1 MGVMEEKDVIF
12 LSEDRELCEELLRS
26 AYERGDDAMPLP
38 ELIVAV
44 GRNFLDAPYEA
55 ETLDKEGAEELVV
68 NLRAFD
74 CVTFVENAVVLAGMI
89 RAGKTDF
96 ADFAAALERIRYRGG
111 RRRGY
116 PSRLHY
122 FTDWLR
128 DNGRRG
134 IIRDITAGIG
144 GRPFRKQF
152 HALTDRREEHPALKD
167 AIAFRRM
174 RIVEAAC
181 SRRSQCHI
189 AKADMSRA
197 AGGIADGDIIAITT
211 DEKGL
216 DVSHTGLAVH
226 VRGKLHLLHAS
237 STAGKVVLSDMTL
250 DRYLLSRRTRTGII
264 VGRMIPEGAAE
275 PRPGKNA
282 KEDR

>member
-1 MGVMEEKDVIF
+1 MGVLEEKEVIF
-12 LSEDRELCEELLRS
+12 LPEDREICEGLLRS
-26 AYERGDDAMPLP
+26 AYDRGDNAISLS
-38 ELIVAV
+38 ELVAAV

-55 ETLDKEGAEELVV
+55 ETLEREGAEELIV

-74 CVTFVENAVVLAGMI
+74 CITFVENAVVLAGMI
-89 RAGKTDF
+89 RAGKTGF
-96 ADFAAALERIRYRGG
+96 ADFSAALERIRYRGG
-111 RRRGY
+111 RCDGY

-134 IIRDITAGIG
+134 IVRDITPSIG

-167 AIAFRRM
+167 ATAFGRM

-181 SRRSQCHI
+181 SRRTQSHI
-189 AKADMSRA
+189 AKADLSRA
-197 AGGIADGDIIAITT
+197 AEGIADGDIIAITT

-216 DVSHTGLAVH
+216 DVSHAGLAVH
-226 VRGKLHLLHAS
+226 VRGQLHLLHAS
-237 STAGKVVLSDMTL
+237 STAGKVVLSDTTL
-250 DRYLLSRRTRTGII
+250 DRYLVSRRTRTGII
-264 VGRMIPEGAAE
+264 VGRAIAMDP
-275 PRPGKNA
+275 
-282 KEDR
+282 

>member
-1 MGVMEEKDVIF
+1 MDGDENRRGVAPLFQRGDRLIF
-12 LSEDRELCEELLRS
+12 LPKDREICEALLRS
-26 AYERGDDAMPLP
+26 DYERGDDAVPLP

-44 GRNFLDAPYEA
+44 GRNFLDAPYAA
-55 ETLDKEGAEELVV
+55 ETLEREGPEELVI

-74 CVTFVENAVVLAGMI
+74 CVTFVENVIVLAGLI
-89 RAGKTDF
+89 RAGKTGF

-111 RRRGY
+111 HRNGY

-122 FTDWLR
+122 FTDWLW

-134 IIRDITAGIG
+134 IVRDITRELGGI
-144 GRPFRKQF
+144 PFRKPF

-167 AIAFRRM
+167 AAVLRRM

-181 SRRSQCHI
+181 SRRMQCHI
-189 AKADMSRA
+189 VKADLNQVA
-197 AGGIADGDIIAITT
+197 EGIADGDIIAITT

-216 DVSHTGLAVH
+216 DVSHTGIAVH
-226 VRGKLHLLHAS
+226 VQGRLRLLHAS
-237 STAGKVVLSDMTL
+237 GAAGKVVLSDSPL

-264 VGRMIPEGAAE
+264 VGRVM
-275 PRPGKNA
+275 
-282 KEDR
+282 D